1 MSLKAKHLGV
11 SYDFLS
17 RETKTYLEA
26 DLRLRGARILWG
38 VLSGFAR
45 MVGQMLKNMLPEIKR
60 PAK

>member
-1 MSLKAKHLGV
+1 
-11 SYDFLS
+11 LS

-45 MVGQMLKNMLPEIKR
+45 MVGQMLKNMLPER
-60 PAK
+60 NSPAK